1 MRKIIL
7 SAKIE
12 VEIGETEG
20 DYCSEGDLILG
31 LRQSLEDYI
40 EMEECH
46 GTAKFKIVE
55 IEKREAERE

>member
-7 SAKIE
+7 TAKIE

-20 DYCSEGDLILG
+20 DYCSEGDLLPD

-40 EMEECH
+40 EMEKGH

-55 IEKREAERE
+55 VKKENEY